1 MLSSATKS
9 LPRGFSMPPITH
21 ITELNASLKLR
32 DLANDCF
39 LANPYSAYMDQ
50 DHTHYLREWRKYRK
64 MTQGA
69 LAELIDTS
77 VSVISDLER
86 DVLQLS
92 PKWLRRL
99 APALGTQPGHILDVN
114 PLEADADI
122 IDIWSR
128 IPDTD
133 RQQAIRTLQ
142 SFTKTGTE

>member
-1 MLSSATKS
+1 
-9 LPRGFSMPPITH
+9 
-21 ITELNASLKLR
+21 
-32 DLANDCF
+32 
-39 LANPYSAYMDQ
+39 
-50 DHTHYLREWRKYRK
+50 

-92 PKWLRRL
+92 PKWLRKL

-142 SFTKTGTE
+142 SFTKDGTGG